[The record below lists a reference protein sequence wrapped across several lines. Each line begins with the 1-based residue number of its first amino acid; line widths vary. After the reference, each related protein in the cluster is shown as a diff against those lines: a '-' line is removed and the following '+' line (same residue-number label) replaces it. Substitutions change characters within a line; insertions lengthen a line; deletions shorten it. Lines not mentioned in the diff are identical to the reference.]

1 MARNGDLENYD
12 TTIKNVLNRMNE
24 EVTNCLQTVNTLP
37 YFTKGAEGE

>member
-24 EVTNCLQTVNTLP
+24 EVANCLQNCKHSSIF
-37 YFTKGAEGE
+37 YEGC